1 MIFES
6 ATRTV
11 LVDHQQRGDKYYQS
25 LQNMWG
31 AELTSFS
38 LFSYHGMLRCRF
50 EPYQLSTFFFFSTVF
65 SLPEG
70 KMLSFFGIVPS
81 GHFLDIPNGI
91 LGMMFYSYILLRHIT
106 SPPLSP
112 GPLSGLFLPQ
122 SNFII
127 SSLAFASSLFL
138 GRKLYLIKEICV
150 LCLTTHILNT
160 TLFYRA
166 ATEIFSKSKA
176 GKHD

>member
-1 MIFES
+1 MAINIINPYRICGELSLRHSPCFVIMGCNAVVLS
-6 ATRTV
+6 RTNTR
-11 LVDHQQRGDKYYQS
+11 L
-25 LQNMWG
+25 
-31 AELTSFS
+31 S
-38 LFSYHGMLRCRF
+38 LF
-50 EPYQLSTFFFFSTVF
+50 FSAVF